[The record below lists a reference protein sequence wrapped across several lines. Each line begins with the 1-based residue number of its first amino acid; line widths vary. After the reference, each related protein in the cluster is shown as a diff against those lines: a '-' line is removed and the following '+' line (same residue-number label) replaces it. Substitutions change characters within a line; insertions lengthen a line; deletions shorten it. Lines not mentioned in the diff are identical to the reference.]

1 VRRIAW
7 IVGIVGMVVVMAFG
21 ASAQG
26 VPDDEHAPVLGARA
40 FATVMAERLAERQS
54 SWPSGRT
61 RELFRTYR
69 QWLAYLGRTGL
80 EAEFAGEVRDRS
92 RRMAEII
99 AARFEELVE
108 ECRAGNPSVL
118 PQMRDLATWS
128 ALYPAL
134 VQGLGPGWSAR
145 AENEIRRCGIP
156 DWYGI
161 ASAGQADAFSTGYY
175 GSVEVTWRLDEVDAD
190 GLEASYR
197 ADVTYSSFVI
207 PRGECEVYT
216 IDSVVPNLQG
226 SYLSV
231 DFGLTPHVYRG
242 AVTLDVAFTVTD
254 PCDRESRPFRMTAPF
269 PIMLQ
274 IDDWAL
280 VSPAGDEIDGA
291 YEDAATEYQSRWN
304 FTAVERD

>member
-1 VRRIAW
+1 MRRIAW
-7 IVGIVGMVVVMAFG
+7 IVGIVVGLAFGG

-26 VPDDEHAPVLGARA
+26 AADDDLAPVLGARA
-40 FATVMAERLAERQS
+40 FAAVMAERLAERQQ

-69 QWLAYLGRTGL
+69 QWLAYLGRAGL
-80 EAEFAGEVRDRS
+80 EAEFAAEVQDLS

-108 ECRAGNPSVL
+108 ECRAGNASVVV
-118 PQMRDLATWS
+118 QMRDLATWS

-134 VQGLGPGWSAR
+134 VQRLGPSWLAR
-145 AENEIRRCGIP
+145 AEDEIRRCGIP

-161 ASAGQADAFSTGYY
+161 ASAGQADAFSSGYY
-175 GSVEVTWRLDEVDAD
+175 GSVEVTWILDEVDAS
-190 GLEASYR
+190 GFEASYR
-197 ADVTYSSFVI
+197 PDVTYSNFVI
-207 PRGECEVYT
+207 PPGECEVYT
-216 IDSVVPNLQG
+216 IDSAVPNLQG
-226 SYLSV
+226 SYLVV
-231 DFGLTPHVYRG
+231 DFGLTPYVYRG
-242 AVTLDVAFTVTD
+242 AVVLDVAFTVTD
-254 PCDRESRPFRMTAPF
+254 PCDRESPPFRMTAPF

-304 FTAVERD
+304 FTVVERD

>member
-1 VRRIAW
+1 VLRIAW
-7 IVGIVGMVVVMAFG
+7 ILGIVVGMALGV

-26 VPDDEHAPVLGARA
+26 AADDDLAPVLGARA
-40 FATVMAERLAERQS
+40 FAAVMAERLAERQQ

-69 QWLAYLGRTGL
+69 QWLAYLGRAGL
-80 EAEFAGEVRDRS
+80 EAEFAAEVQGRS

-134 VQGLGPGWSAR
+134 VQTLGPSWPAR
-145 AENEIRRCGIP
+145 AEDEIRRCGIP

-161 ASAGQADAFSTGYY
+161 ASAGQADAFSSGYY
-175 GSVEVTWRLDEVDAD
+175 GSVEVTWILDEVDAN
-190 GLEASYR
+190 GFEASYR
-197 ADVTYSSFVI
+197 PDVTYSNFVI
-207 PRGECEVYT
+207 PPGECEVYT
-216 IDSVVPNLQG
+216 IDSAVPNLQA
-226 SYLSV
+226 SYLVV
-231 DFGLTPHVYRG
+231 DFGLTPYVYRG
-242 AVTLDVAFTVTD
+242 AVVLDVAFTVTD
-254 PCDRESRPFRMTAPF
+254 PCDRESPPFRMTAPF

-280 VSPAGDEIDGA
+280 VSAAGDEIDGA

-304 FTAVERD
+304 FTVVERD

>member
-1 VRRIAW
+1 VLRIAW
-7 IVGIVGMVVVMAFG
+7 IVGFVVGMAFG
-21 ASAQG
+21 VASAQG
-26 VPDDEHAPVLGARA
+26 AADDEHAPLLGDRA
-40 FATVMAERLAERQS
+40 VATLMAERLAERQQ

-69 QWLAYLGRTGL
+69 QWLAYLGRNGL

-134 VQGLGPGWSAR
+134 VQGLGPSWLAR
-145 AENEIRRCGIP
+145 AEDEIRRCGIP

-161 ASAGQADAFSTGYY
+161 ASAGQADAFASGYY
-175 GSVEVTWRLDEVDAD
+175 GSAEVTWILEEVDAS
-190 GLEASYR
+190 GLQASYR
-197 ADVTYSSFVI
+197 PDVTYSNFVI
-207 PRGECEVYT
+207 PRGECELYT
-216 IDSVVPNLQG
+216 IDRAVPNLEQ
-226 SYLSV
+226 SFLVV

-242 AVTLDVAFTVTD
+242 VVVLDVAFTVTD
-254 PCDRESRPFRMTAPF
+254 PCDRESPPFRMTAPF

-274 IDDWAL
+274 IDGWAL
-280 VSPAGDEIDGA
+280 VNPGGDEIDGA
-291 YEDAATEYQSRWN
+291 YQDPDTEYQSRWN
-304 FTAVERD
+304 FAVVERD